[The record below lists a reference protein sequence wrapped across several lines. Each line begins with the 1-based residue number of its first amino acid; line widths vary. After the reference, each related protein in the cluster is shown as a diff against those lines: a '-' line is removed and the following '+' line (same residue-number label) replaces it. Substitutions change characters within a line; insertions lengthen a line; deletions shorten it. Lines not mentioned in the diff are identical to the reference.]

1 MKKRSSISMVV
12 VILAGL
18 VMLLPMPAA
27 ASQPQDVTFE
37 FYGNLF
43 TQESSFSATGVVN
56 DSGIYEETR
65 LNFADGTAH
74 GTVTTT
80 SEAGTIT
87 FKWQALITSETAT
100 HRTLEGRW
108 TIVSGSG
115 AYANLH
121 GEGTVD
127 IFVDFTTAELFVT
140 EEGVAHYD
148 NR

>member
-1 MKKRSSISMVV
+1 MKKRTSISMVV
-12 VILAGL
+12 AILAGL
-18 VMLLPMPAA
+18 LMLLPVPAA
-27 ASQPQDVTFE
+27 ASPPEDVTFE
-37 FYGNLF
+37 FYGNLV
-43 TQESSFSATGVVN
+43 TGESTFSASGAVT
-56 DSGIYEETR
+56 DSGTYEETR

-80 SEAGTIT
+80 SDAGTIT
-87 FKWQALITSETAT
+87 FKWQARITSETAT

-127 IFVDFTTAELFVT
+127 IFADFTTAELFVT